1 MTKRE
6 SKSNIKRNEEE
17 ELNRGR
23 NIPHNK
29 DPAAAAAAAAAT
41 ATAAAAAATAA
52 VLHRMGQMKRTPLHF
67 LIID

>member
-29 DPAAAAAAAAAT
+29 DPAAAAAAAAA

>member
-29 DPAAAAAAAAAT
+29 DPAAAAAAAA
-41 ATAAAAAATAA
+41 TAAAAAATAA